1 MKTKIIVFAVL
12 LLVITTAFISIDKFQ
27 VTTGPHGGRLQQ
39 AENFN
44 IETNT
49 SNSEF
54 YAYLLNK
61 QYKPVSN
68 KGVTCKIRFLFPDS
82 TNIDVTLMPYKE
94 DGFRIESSVA
104 GYHSYWVIF
113 HAFGKNI
120 SAKFENQIAIVQEK

>member
-1 MKTKIIVFAVL
+1 MKTKIIVFAAL
-12 LLVITTAFISIDKFQ
+12 LLVITTAFISMDKFQ

-39 AENFN
+39 AEKFN
-44 IETNT
+44 IETNV
-49 SNSEF
+49 SNLEF
-54 YAYLLNK
+54 YAYLLDK

-82 TNIDVTLMPYKE
+82 TNIDVSLKPYQE

-104 GYHSYWVIF
+104 GYHSYRVIF
-113 HAFGKNI
+113 NAFGENI